1 MIKFE
6 DSAVPFEKT
15 INGYYRV
22 GEKFFY
28 KNFNAILESNITKLP
43 ISWDFHRSKFTSSI
57 NNRNLNLN
65 LDEQYKLRAK
75 QLRDSYDYLI
85 LAFSGGSDSDNILRV
100 FLKNNIKLDEVWS
113 SFPKTLIEKSNYI
126 ISHDLDASNMPS
138 EYYLVIEPELKKL
151 AVTNP
156 EIKITVSDPSA
167 QLTNEDYEDTLTV
180 LNFPQSYM
188 AIKRWRLLI
197 EHIRRLTQKG
207 KKVAAILG
215 ADKPIP
221 HIKDNAYG
229 ILFSDRGTFLK
240 SDIVLDELFSI
251 EYFYWSTN
259 FPDLPIA
266 QGRKLWNYLLGNKEI
281 TSNLLKNQ
289 IAGNPNV
296 LFRNKKFDEITKKI
310 CYPDWDFT
318 KHQVGKAN
326 FLNNMQ
332 YSKFLA
338 PHMNNK
344 FYQSYM
350 HNINIINR
358 LDPTITFNDGKSA
371 LSDIKSHY
379 SFYSLGEINWAKF

>member
-296 LFRNKKFDEITKKI
+296 LFRNKRFNEITKKI

>member
-6 DSAVPFEKT
+6 DSQMPFEKT
-15 INGYYRV
+15 IHGYYRV

-43 ISWDFHRSKFTSSI
+43 ISWDFHRTKFTNSI
-57 NNRNLNLN
+57 NNINLNLN
-65 LDEQYKLRAK
+65 LNEQYKLRAE
-75 QLRDSYDYLI
+75 QLRDNYDYLI

-126 ISHDLDASNMPS
+126 ISRDLDVTNMPS
-138 EYYLVIEPELKKL
+138 EYYLVIKPELEKL
-151 AVTNP
+151 AVTHP

-167 QLTNEDYEDTLTV
+167 QLTNEDYEDTLTL

-188 AIKRWRLLI
+188 TIKRWRRLI
-197 EHIRRLTQKG
+197 EHTSHLTSKG
-207 KKVAAILG
+207 KKVAIILG

-221 HIKDNAYG
+221 HIKDNTYG
-229 ILFSDRGTFLK
+229 ILFSDKGTFLK
-240 SDIVLDELFSI
+240 SDIVFDELCSV

-266 QGRKLWNYLLGNKEI
+266 QGRKLWSFLLGNKKI
-281 TSNLLKNQ
+281 TSDLLKNQ
-289 IAGNPNV
+289 IAGNPNAF
-296 LFRNKKFDEITKKI
+296 FRKTGFDEITKKI

-318 KHQVGKAN
+318 KHQVGKST
-326 FLNNMQ
+326 FLNNVQ

-350 HNINIINR
+350 HNINTINR
-358 LDPTITFNDGKSA
+358 LDPTISFNDGKSA
-371 LSDIKSHY
+371 LSDIKLHY
-379 SFYSLGEINWAKF
+379 SFYSLGEINWNKF

>member
-229 ILFSDRGTFLK
+229 ILFSDKGTFLK

-296 LFRNKKFDEITKKI
+296 LFRNKGFDEITKKI

-318 KHQVGKAN
+318 KHQVGKSN
-326 FLNNMQ
+326 FLNNIQ

-338 PHMNNK
+338 PHMSNK

-358 LDPTITFNDGKSA
+358 LDPTISFNDGKSA
-371 LSDIKSHY
+371 LSDVKLHY

>member
-1 MIKFE
+1 
-6 DSAVPFEKT
+6 
-15 INGYYRV
+15 
-22 GEKFFY
+22 
-28 KNFNAILESNITKLP
+28 
-43 ISWDFHRSKFTSSI
+43 
-57 NNRNLNLN
+57 
-65 LDEQYKLRAK
+65 
-75 QLRDSYDYLI
+75 

>member
-266 QGRKLWNYLLGNKEI
+266 QGRKLWNYLLGKKEI

-296 LFRNKKFDEITKKI
+296 LFRNKRFNEITKKI